1 MEPSRTLQLEEFYST
16 LLSKSRLQWNG
27 NGSKAV
33 ARDSGLKPHL
43 VYVADMEGER
53 EEVLSKRHS
62 PDKG

>member
-27 NGSKAV
+27 SKAG

-53 EEVLSKRHS
+53 AEVLSKRHS
-62 PDKG
+62 PDKR